1 MIVHEEIVD
10 TAAPPDEVYA
20 LLADVARTPEWLC
33 RATKLEITDGAPLR
47 VGSPLLYV
55 YREGSGTKSMTGTVT
70 ELVPGKTTA
79 FAYTDPM
86 FDVAI
91 RFDLTPHGGGTRVTH
106 RIEIGTKA
114 LMAKLFTP
122 LIRIGLRKQ
131 TPKDLAKLRD
141 VAEKSA

>member
-1 MIVHEEIVD
+1 MITHEESIE
-10 TAAPPDEVYA
+10 TSAPPDRVYA

-33 RATKLEITDGAPLR
+33 RSTKLEITDGAPIR

-55 YREGSGTKSMTGTVT
+55 YKEGSGTKSMTGRVT

-79 FAYTDPM
+79 FVYTDPM
-86 FDVAI
+86 FDVGI
-91 RFDLTPHGGGTRVTH
+91 RFDLTPAGTGTRISH
-106 RIEIGTKA
+106 RIDIEPKK

-131 TPKDLAKLRD
+131 TPGDLRKLKE
-141 VAEKSA
+141 VAEKG